1 MLKNMVL
8 PQEGLFWNSKESQEN
23 RFKIINDLLSKY
35 TNDKDQNSFK
45 IADVGCGYGD
55 LHLFLKNHFQKKILY
70 RGYDIN
76 RDFINFCKNTYKEN
90 NVFFYVSDHPL
101 ENVDFSIM
109 NGTYNYAVYLNVNK
123 WEKYLIY
130 NLKKCFENSKE
141 GIIFSLQNAK
151 TPKIVNSIYYT
162 NRFMMQER
170 LKKFFK
176 IVYSFYYKSTP
187 NDVYFVILNS

>member
-1 MLKNMVL
+1 MN
-8 PQEGLFWNSKESQEN
+8 
-23 RFKIINDLLSKY
+23 
-35 TNDKDQNSFK
+35 
-45 IADVGCGYGD
+45 
-55 LHLFLKNHFQKKILY
+55 
-70 RGYDIN
+70 
-76 RDFINFCKNTYKEN
+76 FINFCKNTYKEN
-90 NVFFYVSDHPL
+90 NVFFFVSDHPL

-123 WEKYLIY
+123 WEKYLIH
-130 NLKKCFENSKE
+130 NLKKCFEKSKE

-170 LKKFFK
+170 LKKIFK